1 MVTHLLLTY
10 VLTRCSTRCGS
21 TIGCRRRRSVTSGAL
36 RSCAACRSARWTSSS
51 RSPPSRAAGKHRH
64 VKRDD
69 RPAFGM
75 ASVRPAWR
83 RAGCT
88 LAPREA
94 RGGASPSPLLPLTQ
108 PPPRASQ
115 PLVGRAGR
123 PGRACSRHRC
133 IGNHSFGCF
142 VFGGLP
148 HIWIANGC
156 RGIFACHAAS
166 SASPVTQQCGR
177 AGNNNEKLNVCP
189 CEGEL

>member
-1 MVTHLLLTY
+1 M
-10 VLTRCSTRCGS
+10 
-21 TIGCRRRRSVTSGAL
+21 AP
-36 RSCAACRSARWTSSS
+36 CAAAPHAAVRGGPRQAGVHLRAQPASTAMSRETTGQRSAS
-51 RSPPSRAAGKHRH
+51 
-64 VKRDD
+64 
-69 RPAFGM
+69 M

-83 RAGCT
+83 RAGCS

-123 PGRACSRHRC
+123 PDRACSRHRC

-177 AGNNNEKLNVCP
+177 EGNNNEKLNVCP